1 MKPDER
7 KPGAAP
13 QAQEGEAQTPKAVH
27 AGPRPDAVS
36 LLNAIQDQQRVK
48 SPELA
53 AKQARLLALLK
64 AETPP
69 PVPKVWADDDPNRP
83 ETEEDGIR
91 ARAVQIAQWRY
102 QAQQQ
107 RARAQAAAAVHPA
120 DPLPPSPKPPQE

>member
-1 MKPDER
+1 MNPDAR

-13 QAQEGEAQTPKAVH
+13 QAQEGQSEQW
-27 AGPRPDAVS
+27 PDAVS
-36 LLNAIQDQQRVK
+36 LGVSIMEQQRVK
-48 SPELA
+48 NPALA

-69 PVPKVWADDDPNRP
+69 PVAKVWADDDPNRP

-91 ARAVQIAQWRY
+91 AGALRIAKYRQ

-107 RARAQAAAAVHPA
+107 RARAEAAKPQPPEP
-120 DPLPPSPKPPQE
+120 DPKE